1 MNQDVLTEAEL
12 RGIYY
17 ENWREEFQNAAGGV
31 FSAHYIRFG
40 TRPDF
45 EFTRHGTFQYFRWV
59 VANRNAKL
67 AIRPYSGDWSAG
79 TVVDDVE
86 SAFEKWW
93 ASFPKTLEET
103 NFYEPGQEPFYDF
116 ELWLACPQTGRYMIF
131 WDMDSPPEKFGD
143 KPLGYPN

>member
-1 MNQDVLTEAEL
+1 MNQNLLSIEEL
-12 RGIYY
+12 RSLYAEY
-17 ENWREEFQNAAGGV
+17 WREEFQIVLRSIDGMYYTKNG
-31 FSAHYIRFG
+31 HY
-40 TRPDF
+40 PDF
-45 EFTRHGTFQYFRWV
+45 EWQRNAVFQFYRWV

-67 AIRPYSGDWSAG
+67 AIRPFSGDWSVG
-79 TVVDDVE
+79 TEVDDVE

-116 ELWLACPQTGRYMIF
+116 ELWLACPETSRYMIF

-143 KPLGYPN
+143 KPLNYPS

>member
-1 MNQDVLTEAEL
+1 MNKDVLTEAEL

-67 AIRPYSGDWSAG
+67 AVRPYSGDWSVG

-86 SAFEKWW
+86 SAFENGGR
-93 ASFPKTLEET
+93 ASLR
-103 NFYEPGQEPFYDF
+103 
-116 ELWLACPQTGRYMIF
+116 LWRRPTFTSRAKSHSMILNCGLLALKQADI
-131 WDMDSPPEKFGD
+131 
-143 KPLGYPN
+143 